1 MEWENIYYS
10 PLKGYG
16 NENEE
21 EKKQE
26 PKKKKIKMSDVFII
40 KKLKKKK

>member
-1 MEWENIYYS
+1 MEWENIYY
-10 PLKGYG
+10 KFNG

>member
-10 PLKGYG
+10 PLRG

>member
-1 MEWENIYYS
+1 MEWENIYY
-10 PLKGYG
+10 KFNR